1 MTSDRRRRG
10 GAQNGA
16 RRAETQP
23 GAEQEPLAFEEALG
37 RLDETV
43 SALEGGQLP
52 LEDAIRLYEEGVR
65 MAQRCQQM
73 LDTAELRVQQ
83 LRVATDDDADS
94 PFILETIEIRTGE

>member
-10 GAQNGA
+10 GAQNSD
-16 RRAETQP
+16 RRA
-23 GAEQEPLAFEEALG
+23 GAQSAEREPLAFEEALG

-52 LEDAIRLYEEGVR
+52 LEEAIRLYEEGMR

-83 LRVATDDDADS
+83 LRAATDDDDTDA
-94 PFILETIEIRTGE
+94 PFVLETIEIRTGE